1 MVYLRQ
7 HVGPPRGLALGLGG
21 CRTGEAISADDAA
34 WFAALPSVLTI
45 YRGCGVDRI
54 LGASWTLDRAT
65 AVGFAR
71 GHRGIRVREPA
82 LATARISKRAV
93 FFASNDREEF
103 EVLGIPIA

>member
-1 MVYLRQ
+1 M
-7 HVGPPRGLALGLGG
+7 PDRGSN
-21 CRTGEAISADDAA
+21 EAISADEAA
-34 WFAALPSVLTI
+34 WFAALPSVLMI
-45 YRGCGVDRI
+45 YRGCGVDRM

-71 GHRGIRVREPA
+71 GHRGIRVRDPV

-93 FFASNDREEF
+93 LFATNDREEF